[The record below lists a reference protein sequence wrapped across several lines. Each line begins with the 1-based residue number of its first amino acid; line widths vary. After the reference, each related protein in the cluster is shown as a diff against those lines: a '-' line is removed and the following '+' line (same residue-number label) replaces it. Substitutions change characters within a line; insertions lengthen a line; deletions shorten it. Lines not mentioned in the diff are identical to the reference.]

1 MRALGSDNNPT
12 KSILR
17 KELLL
22 LAGFL
27 FLGVGVLPIAVYF
40 VGQAIFG
47 EYGGQGYGEFFGDLI
62 GRIAAGQGAAWF
74 LVLSP
79 YLGWQML
86 RLIGFGWRATGRRA
100 QS

>member
-1 MRALGSDNNPT
+1 MGSHSNTT

-17 KELLL
+17 KEFLL

-27 FLGVGVLPIAVYF
+27 LLGVVILPIAIYF

-79 YLGWQML
+79 YLGWQTL
-86 RLIGFGWRATGRRA
+86 RLIGFVWRATGRPA